1 MVVHDMRNP
10 TNQIEYSLTQSLHVF
25 KEIQNQLKDLD
36 MQFKS
41 LTNNFNFKKAQSVQ
55 LENQEENKIQD
66 IDSNQIQENFSA
78 KFLKLN
84 QNMD

>member
-41 LTNNFNFKKAQSVQ
+41 FSNNFNFKKAQSVQ